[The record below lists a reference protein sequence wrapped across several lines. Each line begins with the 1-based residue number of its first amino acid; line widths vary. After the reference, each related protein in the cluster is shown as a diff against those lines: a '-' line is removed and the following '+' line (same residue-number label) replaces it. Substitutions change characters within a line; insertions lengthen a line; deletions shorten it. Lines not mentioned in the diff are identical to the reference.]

1 MATQDELLAGLLGGI
16 PGGPLT
22 QGLLATS
29 AGLLSAGGPS
39 YEPRSLGGALG
50 AGMMSGLNA
59 YQHAQQN
66 ALSQYVGATKLMQ
79 QMRQQQALTD
89 LTRGMTPQQ
98 RALVMAN
105 PEAATGAMAK
115 DAWSKTD
122 LAKKI
127 GDYQAN
133 LNHPDPLVREAAVAQ
148 LAAETPAFKALVAGA
163 TAGASE
169 RGRFDAVSTQ
179 ELAARAGAEAG
190 AREAG
195 SFWAVPDAARAARAG
210 ATSAA
215 QAAASF
221 YGAPQRIG
229 DSFVSI
235 PAPGVPAPGV
245 PVAPGAPRMGAGAP
259 QDGGG
264 APGAPVAPGA
274 PAGQPG
280 APSVV
285 YSAPRDAEKTASME
299 DTLRKEFDARPEVKG
314 FKEVAVAFGSAM
326 KAADNKAGDLN
337 IVYALAKT
345 FDPGSVVR
353 EGESVMVVSATNLPG
368 RVEGLLNYVAGGG
381 QLGPS
386 QRRELLAEL
395 NTRAGQWKALYDTAY
410 QQTFDISGRR
420 DLNVRNVVP
429 DRLVLPEFNPVPINR
444 PDVQPATP
452 QPRRGQPAQPSGQ
465 QGRPSLGSIFGGQR

>member
-1 MATQDELLAGLLGGI
+1 MATQNELLAGLLGGI

-59 YQHAQQN
+59 YQAAQQN

-105 PEAATGAMAK
+105 PEGATGQ
-115 DAWSKTD
+115 
-122 LAKKI
+122 LAKAAFQGPTELTKRI
-127 GDYQAN
+127 NDYRKYFSD
-133 LNHPDPLVREAAVAQ
+133 PDPLVRDAAFAQ
-148 LAAETPAFKALVAGA
+148 LAGETPQFKALVAGA

-215 QAAASF
+215 QAAGSF

-235 PAPGVPAPGV
+235 PAPGA

-259 QDGGG
+259 QVGGG

-465 QGRPSLGSIFGGQR
+465 QGRSSLGSIFGGQR

>member
-59 YQHAQQN
+59 YQAAQQN
-66 ALSQYVGATKLMQ
+66 ALSQYVGATKLLQ

-163 TAGASE
+163 TARASE

-215 QAAASF
+215 QAAGSF

-235 PAPGVPAPGV
+235 PAPGVP
-245 PVAPGAPRMGAGAP
+245 VAPGAPRMGAGAP
-259 QDGGG
+259 QVGGG
-264 APGAPVAPGA
+264 APGAPAAPGA
-274 PAGQPG
+274 TAGQPG

-299 DTLRKEFDARPEVKG
+299 GTLRQNYVKMPEVTG
-314 FKEVAVAFGSAM
+314 YKEVVTAFNSATT
-326 KAADNKAGDLN
+326 AGNTLAGDLN
-337 IVYALAKT
+337 LVYAFAKAM
-345 FDPGSVVR
+345 DPGSVVR
-353 EGESVMVVSATNLPG
+353 EGEQVMIARTGGVFDRLKG
-368 RVEGLLNYVAGGG
+368 MVESISGGAR
-381 QLGPS
+381 LTPEI
-386 QRRELLAEL
+386 RMALMNEL
-395 NTRAGQWKALYDTAY
+395 NTRVLAW
-410 QQTFDISGRR
+410 QQQHDA
-420 DLNVRNVVP
+420 VRSQYENIARSRGLSVGNVVDAAP
-429 DRLVLPEFNPVPINR
+429 TINLPITRTQADVERLP
-444 PDVQPATP
+444 
-452 QPRRGQPAQPSGQ
+452 RGQMF
-465 QGRPSLGSIFGGQR
+465 RDHLGNIRVK

>member
-39 YEPRSLGGALG
+39 YEPRSFGGALG

-59 YQHAQQN
+59 YQQAQQN

-89 LTRGMTPQQ
+89 LTQGMTPQQ

-115 DAWSKTD
+115 DVWSKTD

-163 TAGASE
+163 TARASE

-215 QAAASF
+215 QAAGSF

-235 PAPGVPAPGV
+235 PAPGA

-259 QDGGG
+259 PAGGG

-299 DTLRKEFDARPEVKG
+299 DTLRQNYVKMPEVTG
-314 FKEVAVAFGSAM
+314 YKEVVTAFNSATT
-326 KAADNKAGDLN
+326 AGNTLAGDLN
-337 IVYALAKT
+337 LVYAFAKAM
-345 FDPGSVVR
+345 DPGSVVR
-353 EGESVMVVSATNLPG
+353 EGEQVMIARTGGVFDRLKG
-368 RVEGLLNYVAGGG
+368 MVESISGGAR
-381 QLGPS
+381 LTPEI
-386 QRRELLAEL
+386 RMALMNEL
-395 NTRAGQWKALYDTAY
+395 NTRVLAW
-410 QQTFDISGRR
+410 QQQHDA
-420 DLNVRNVVP
+420 VRSQYENIARSRGLSVGNVVDAAP
-429 DRLVLPEFNPVPINR
+429 TINLPITRTQADVERL
-444 PDVQPATP
+444 T
-452 QPRRGQPAQPSGQ
+452 RGQMF
-465 QGRPSLGSIFGGQR
+465 RDHLGNIRVK

>member
-59 YQHAQQN
+59 YQAAQQN

-163 TAGASE
+163 TARASE

-215 QAAASF
+215 QAAGTF

-259 QDGGG
+259 PAGGG

-299 DTLRKEFDARPEVKG
+299 DTLRQNYVKMPEVTG
-314 FKEVAVAFGSAM
+314 YKEVVTAFNSATT
-326 KAADNKAGDLN
+326 AGNTLAGDLN
-337 IVYALAKT
+337 LVYAFAKAM
-345 FDPGSVVR
+345 DPGSVVR
-353 EGESVMVVSATNLPG
+353 EGEQVMIARTGGVFDRLKG
-368 RVEGLLNYVAGGG
+368 MVESINGGAR
-381 QLGPS
+381 LTPEI
-386 QRRELLAEL
+386 RMALMNEL
-395 NTRAGQWKALYDTAY
+395 NTRVLAWQRQHDAVRSQYENIA
-410 QQTFDISGRR
+410 R
-420 DLNVRNVVP
+420 DRGLKVGNVVDAP
-429 DRLVLPEFNPVPINR
+429 PAITLPITRTQEDVERLP
-444 PDVQPATP
+444 
-452 QPRRGQPAQPSGQ
+452 RGQMF
-465 QGRPSLGSIFGGQR
+465 RDHLGNIRVK

>member
-59 YQHAQQN
+59 YQAAQQN

-163 TAGASE
+163 TARASE

-215 QAAASF
+215 QAAGSF

-235 PAPGVPAPGV
+235 PAPGVP
-245 PVAPGAPRMGAGAP
+245 VAPGASRMGAGAP
-259 QDGGG
+259 PAGGG
-264 APGAPVAPGA
+264 APGAPVATGA

-299 DTLRKEFDARPEVKG
+299 DTLRQNYVKMPEVTGYKD
-314 FKEVAVAFGSAM
+314 VVTAFNSATT
-326 KAADNKAGDLN
+326 AGNTLAGDLN
-337 IVYALAKT
+337 LVYAFAKAM
-345 FDPGSVVR
+345 DPGSVVR
-353 EGESVMVVSATNLPG
+353 EGEQVMIARTGGVFDRLKG
-368 RVEGLLNYVAGGG
+368 MVESINGGAR
-381 QLGPS
+381 LTPEI
-386 QRRELLAEL
+386 RMALMNEL
-395 NTRAGQWKALYDTAY
+395 NTRVLAWQRQHDAVRSQYENIA
-410 QQTFDISGRR
+410 R
-420 DLNVRNVVP
+420 DRGLKVGNVVDAP
-429 DRLVLPEFNPVPINR
+429 PVITLPITRTQEDVERLP
-444 PDVQPATP
+444 
-452 QPRRGQPAQPSGQ
+452 RGQMF
-465 QGRPSLGSIFGGQR
+465 RDHLGNIRVK

>member
-59 YQHAQQN
+59 YQAAQQN
-66 ALSQYVGATKLMQ
+66 ALSQYVGATKLLQ

-163 TAGASE
+163 TARASE

-195 SFWAVPDAARAARAG
+195 TFYAVPDSVRAARAG

-215 QAAASF
+215 QAAGSF

-235 PAPGVPAPGV
+235 PP
-245 PVAPGAPRMGAGAP
+245 PGAPRMGAGAP
-259 QDGGG
+259 PAGGG
-264 APGAPVAPGA
+264 APGAPSAPGA

-299 DTLRKEFDARPEVKG
+299 DTLRQNYVKMPEVTG
-314 FKEVAVAFGSAM
+314 YKEVVTAFNSATT
-326 KAADNKAGDLN
+326 AGNTLAGDLN
-337 IVYALAKT
+337 LVYAFAKAM
-345 FDPGSVVR
+345 DPGSVVR
-353 EGESVMVVSATNLPG
+353 EGEQVMIARTGGVFDRLKG
-368 RVEGLLNYVAGGG
+368 MVESINGGAR
-381 QLGPS
+381 LTPEI
-386 QRRELLAEL
+386 RMALMNEL
-395 NTRAGQWKALYDTAY
+395 NTRVLAWQRQHDAVRSQYENIA
-410 QQTFDISGRR
+410 R
-420 DLNVRNVVP
+420 DRGLKVGNVVDAP
-429 DRLVLPEFNPVPINR
+429 PAITLPITRTQEDVERLP
-444 PDVQPATP
+444 
-452 QPRRGQPAQPSGQ
+452 RGQMF
-465 QGRPSLGSIFGGQR
+465 RDHLGNIRVK

>member
-163 TAGASE
+163 TARASE

-215 QAAASF
+215 QAAGSF

-235 PAPGVPAPGV
+235 PAPGA

-259 QDGGG
+259 PAGGG

-299 DTLRKEFDARPEVKG
+299 DTLRQNYVKMPEVTG
-314 FKEVAVAFGSAM
+314 YKEVVTAFNSATT
-326 KAADNKAGDLN
+326 AGNTLAGDLN
-337 IVYALAKT
+337 LVYAFAKAM
-345 FDPGSVVR
+345 DPGSVVR
-353 EGESVMVVSATNLPG
+353 EGDQWRLQLDASGERRSEER
-368 RVEGLLNYVAGGG
+368 RVGKECTSWCRSRWSPYH
-381 QLGPS
+381 
-386 QRRELLAEL
+386 
-395 NTRAGQWKALYDTAY
+395 
-410 QQTFDISGRR
+410 
-420 DLNVRNVVP
+420 
-429 DRLVLPEFNPVPINR
+429 
-444 PDVQPATP
+444 
-452 QPRRGQPAQPSGQ
+452 
-465 QGRPSLGSIFGGQR
+465 

>member
-59 YQHAQQN
+59 YQQAQQN

-89 LTRGMTPQQ
+89 LTQGMTPAQ
-98 RALVMAN
+98 RALVLAN
-105 PEAATGAMAK
+105 PEGATGQ
-115 DAWSKTD
+115 
-122 LAKKI
+122 LAKAAFPGPTELTRRI

-133 LNHPDPLVREAAVAQ
+133 LNHPDPLVRDAAIAQ
-148 LAAETPAFKALVAGA
+148 LAGETPQFKALVAGA

-169 RGRFDAVSTQ
+169 RARFDAVSTP

-195 SFWAVPDAARAARAG
+195 SFYAVPDNVRAARAG

-215 QAAASF
+215 QAAGGF

-235 PAPGVPAPGV
+235 PAPGVPAGI
-245 PVAPGAPRMGAGAP
+245 PVAPGAPRTGAGASP
-259 QDGGG
+259 AGGG
-264 APGAPVAPGA
+264 APGASTVPGA

-429 DRLVLPEFNPVPINR
+429 DRLELPAFNPVPINR
-444 PDVQPATP
+444 PDVQPPPP
-452 QPRRGQPAQPSGQ
+452 QPRRGQPPEQ
-465 QGRPSLGSIFGGQR
+465 QGRPSLGTIFGGQR

>member
-163 TAGASE
+163 TARASE

-190 AREAG
+190 AREVG

-215 QAAASF
+215 QAAGTF

-235 PAPGVPAPGV
+235 PAPGVP
-245 PVAPGAPRMGAGAP
+245 VAPGAPRMGAGAP
-259 QDGGG
+259 PAGGG
-264 APGAPVAPGA
+264 APGAPVATGA

-299 DTLRKEFDARPEVKG
+299 DTLRQNYVKMPEVTG
-314 FKEVAVAFGSAM
+314 YKEVVTAFNSATT
-326 KAADNKAGDLN
+326 AGNTLAGDLN
-337 IVYALAKT
+337 LVYAFAKAM
-345 FDPGSVVR
+345 DPGSVVR
-353 EGESVMVVSATNLPG
+353 EGEQVMIARTGGVFDRLKG
-368 RVEGLLNYVAGGG
+368 MVESINGGAR
-381 QLGPS
+381 LTPEI
-386 QRRELLAEL
+386 RMALMNEL
-395 NTRAGQWKALYDTAY
+395 NTRVLAWQRQHDAVRSQYENIA
-410 QQTFDISGRR
+410 R
-420 DLNVRNVVP
+420 DRGLKVGNVVDAP
-429 DRLVLPEFNPVPINR
+429 PVITLPITRTQEDVERLP
-444 PDVQPATP
+444 
-452 QPRRGQPAQPSGQ
+452 RGQMF
-465 QGRPSLGSIFGGQR
+465 RDHLGNIRVK

>member
-59 YQHAQQN
+59 YQQAQQN

-163 TAGASE
+163 TARASE

-215 QAAASF
+215 QAAGSF

-259 QDGGG
+259 PAGGG

-299 DTLRKEFDARPEVKG
+299 DTLRQNYVKMPEVTG
-314 FKEVAVAFGSAM
+314 YKEVVTAFNSATT
-326 KAADNKAGDLN
+326 AGNTLAGDLN
-337 IVYALAKT
+337 LVYAFAKAM
-345 FDPGSVVR
+345 DPGSVVR
-353 EGESVMVVSATNLPG
+353 EGEQVMIARTGGVFDRLKG
-368 RVEGLLNYVAGGG
+368 MVESINGGAR
-381 QLGPS
+381 LTPEI
-386 QRRELLAEL
+386 RMALMNEL
-395 NTRAGQWKALYDTAY
+395 NTRVLAWQRQHDAVRSQYENIA
-410 QQTFDISGRR
+410 R
-420 DLNVRNVVP
+420 DRGLKVGNVVDAP
-429 DRLVLPEFNPVPINR
+429 PAITLPITRTQEDVERLP
-444 PDVQPATP
+444 
-452 QPRRGQPAQPSGQ
+452 RGQMF
-465 QGRPSLGSIFGGQR
+465 RDHLGNIRVK

>member
-1 MATQDELLAGLLGGI
+1 MATQDELLASLLGGI

-59 YQHAQQN
+59 YQAAQQN

-163 TAGASE
+163 TARASE

-215 QAAASF
+215 QAAGTF

-259 QDGGG
+259 PAGGG

-299 DTLRKEFDARPEVKG
+299 DTLRQNYVKMPEVTG
-314 FKEVAVAFGSAM
+314 YKEVVTAFNSATT
-326 KAADNKAGDLN
+326 AGNTLAGDLN
-337 IVYALAKT
+337 LVYAFAKAM
-345 FDPGSVVR
+345 DPGSVVR
-353 EGESVMVVSATNLPG
+353 EGEQVMIARTGGVFDRLKG
-368 RVEGLLNYVAGGG
+368 MVESINGGAR
-381 QLGPS
+381 LTPEI
-386 QRRELLAEL
+386 RMALMNEL
-395 NTRAGQWKALYDTAY
+395 NTRVLAWQRQHDAVRSQYENIA
-410 QQTFDISGRR
+410 R
-420 DLNVRNVVP
+420 DRGLKVGNVVDAP
-429 DRLVLPEFNPVPINR
+429 PVITLPITRTQEDVERLP
-444 PDVQPATP
+444 
-452 QPRRGQPAQPSGQ
+452 RGQMF
-465 QGRPSLGSIFGGQR
+465 RDHLGNIRVK

>member
-59 YQHAQQN
+59 YQQAQQN

-89 LTRGMTPQQ
+89 LTQGMTPQQ

-163 TAGASE
+163 TARASE

-215 QAAASF
+215 QAAGSF

-235 PAPGVPAPGV
+235 PAPGVP
-245 PVAPGAPRMGAGAP
+245 VAPGASRMGAGAP
-259 QDGGG
+259 PAGGG
-264 APGAPVAPGA
+264 APGAPVATGV

-299 DTLRKEFDARPEVKG
+299 DTLRQNYVKMPEVTGYKD
-314 FKEVAVAFGSAM
+314 VVTAFNSATT
-326 KAADNKAGDLN
+326 AGNTLAGDLN
-337 IVYALAKT
+337 LVYAFAKAM
-345 FDPGSVVR
+345 DPGSVVR
-353 EGESVMVVSATNLPG
+353 EGEQLMIARTGGVFDRLKGMVESIS
-368 RVEGLLNYVAGGG
+368 GGAR
-381 QLGPS
+381 LTPEI
-386 QRRELLAEL
+386 RMALMNEL
-395 NTRAGQWKALYDTAY
+395 NTRVLAW
-410 QQTFDISGRR
+410 QQQHDA
-420 DLNVRNVVP
+420 VRSQYENIARSRGLSVGNVVDAAP
-429 DRLVLPEFNPVPINR
+429 TINLPITRTQADVERLP
-444 PDVQPATP
+444 
-452 QPRRGQPAQPSGQ
+452 RGQMF
-465 QGRPSLGSIFGGQR
+465 RDHLGNIRVK

>member
-39 YEPRSLGGALG
+39 YEPRSFGGALG

-59 YQHAQQN
+59 YQQAQQN

-89 LTRGMTPQQ
+89 LTQGMTPQQ

-163 TAGASE
+163 TARASE

-195 SFWAVPDAARAARAG
+195 TFYAVPDSVRAARAG

-215 QAAASF
+215 QAAGSF

-235 PAPGVPAPGV
+235 PAPGAPAPGV

-259 QDGGG
+259 QVGGG

-299 DTLRKEFDARPEVKG
+299 DTLRQNYVKMPEVTG
-314 FKEVAVAFGSAM
+314 YKEVVTAFNSATT
-326 KAADNKAGDLN
+326 AGNTLAGDLN
-337 IVYALAKT
+337 LVYAFAKAM
-345 FDPGSVVR
+345 DPGSVVR
-353 EGESVMVVSATNLPG
+353 EGEQVMIARTGGVFDRLKG
-368 RVEGLLNYVAGGG
+368 MVESINGGAR
-381 QLGPS
+381 LTPEI
-386 QRRELLAEL
+386 RMALMNEL
-395 NTRAGQWKALYDTAY
+395 NTRVLAWQRQHDAVRSQYENIA
-410 QQTFDISGRR
+410 R
-420 DLNVRNVVP
+420 DRGLKVGNVVDAP
-429 DRLVLPEFNPVPINR
+429 PVITLPITRTQEDVERLP
-444 PDVQPATP
+444 
-452 QPRRGQPAQPSGQ
+452 RGQMF
-465 QGRPSLGSIFGGQR
+465 RDHLGNIRVK

>member
-59 YQHAQQN
+59 YQAAQQN

-89 LTRGMTPQQ
+89 LTQGMTPQQ

-133 LNHPDPLVREAAVAQ
+133 LNHPDQLVREAAISQ
-148 LAAETPAFKALVAGA
+148 LAAETPQFKALVAGA

-169 RGRFDAVSTQ
+169 RARFDAVSTP

-215 QAAASF
+215 QAAGSF

-235 PAPGVPAPGV
+235 PAPGVP
-245 PVAPGAPRMGAGAP
+245 VAPGAPRMGAGAP
-259 QDGGG
+259 PAGGG

-299 DTLRKEFDARPEVKG
+299 DTLRQNYVKMPEVTG
-314 FKEVAVAFGSAM
+314 YKEVVTAFNSATT
-326 KAADNKAGDLN
+326 AGNTLAGDLN
-337 IVYALAKT
+337 LVYAFAKAM
-345 FDPGSVVR
+345 DPGSVVR
-353 EGESVMVVSATNLPG
+353 EGEQVMIARTGGVFDRLKG
-368 RVEGLLNYVAGGG
+368 MVESINGGAR
-381 QLGPS
+381 LTPEI
-386 QRRELLAEL
+386 RMALMNEL
-395 NTRAGQWKALYDTAY
+395 NTRVLAWQRQHDAVRSQYENIA
-410 QQTFDISGRR
+410 R
-420 DLNVRNVVP
+420 DRGLKVGNVVDAP
-429 DRLVLPEFNPVPINR
+429 PAITLPITRTQEDVERLP
-444 PDVQPATP
+444 
-452 QPRRGQPAQPSGQ
+452 RGQMF
-465 QGRPSLGSIFGGQR
+465 RDHLGNIRVK

>member
-59 YQHAQQN
+59 YQQAQQN

-163 TAGASE
+163 TARASE

-215 QAAASF
+215 QAAGSF

-235 PAPGVPAPGV
+235 PAPGVP
-245 PVAPGAPRMGAGAP
+245 VAPGASRMGAGAP
-259 QDGGG
+259 PAGGG
-264 APGAPVAPGA
+264 APGAPVATGA

-299 DTLRKEFDARPEVKG
+299 DTLRQNYVKMPEVTG
-314 FKEVAVAFGSAM
+314 YKEVVTAFNSATT
-326 KAADNKAGDLN
+326 AGNTLAGDLN
-337 IVYALAKT
+337 LVYAFAKAM
-345 FDPGSVVR
+345 DPGSVVR
-353 EGESVMVVSATNLPG
+353 EGEQVMIARTGGVFDRLKG
-368 RVEGLLNYVAGGG
+368 MVESISGGAR
-381 QLGPS
+381 LTPEI
-386 QRRELLAEL
+386 RMALMNEL
-395 NTRAGQWKALYDTAY
+395 NTRVLAW
-410 QQTFDISGRR
+410 QQQHDA
-420 DLNVRNVVP
+420 VRSQYENIARSRGLSVGNVVDAAP
-429 DRLVLPEFNPVPINR
+429 TINLPITRNQADVDRLPP
-444 PDVQPATP
+444 
-452 QPRRGQPAQPSGQ
+452 GQMF
-465 QGRPSLGSIFGGQR
+465 RDHLGNIRVK

>member
-59 YQHAQQN
+59 YQAAQQN

-105 PEAATGAMAK
+105 PEGATGQ
-115 DAWSKTD
+115 
-122 LAKKI
+122 LAKAAFQGPTELTKRI
-127 GDYQAN
+127 NDYRTYFSD
-133 LNHPDPLVREAAVAQ
+133 PDPLVRDAAFAQ
-148 LAAETPAFKALVAGA
+148 LAGETPQFKALVAGA

-215 QAAASF
+215 QAAGSF

-235 PAPGVPAPGV
+235 PAPGA

-259 QDGGG
+259 PAGGG
-264 APGAPVAPGA
+264 APGAPVATGA

>member
-59 YQHAQQN
+59 YQAAQQN

-105 PEAATGAMAK
+105 PEGATGQ
-115 DAWSKTD
+115 
-122 LAKKI
+122 LAKAAFQGPTELTKRI
-127 GDYQAN
+127 NDYRKYFSD
-133 LNHPDPLVREAAVAQ
+133 PDPLVRDAAFAQ
-148 LAAETPAFKALVAGA
+148 LAGETPQFRALVAGA

-215 QAAASF
+215 QAAGSF

-235 PAPGVPAPGV
+235 PAPGA

-259 QDGGG
+259 PAGGG
-264 APGAPVAPGA
+264 APGAPSAPGA

-280 APSVV
+280 APSAV

-299 DTLRKEFDARPEVKG
+299 DTLRQNYVKMPEVTGYKD
-314 FKEVAVAFGSAM
+314 VVTAFNSATT
-326 KAADNKAGDLN
+326 AGNTLAGDLN
-337 IVYALAKT
+337 LVYAFAKAM
-345 FDPGSVVR
+345 DPGSVVR
-353 EGESVMVVSATNLPG
+353 EGEQVMIARTGGVFDRLKG
-368 RVEGLLNYVAGGG
+368 MVESINGGAR
-381 QLGPS
+381 LTPEI
-386 QRRELLAEL
+386 RMALMNEL
-395 NTRAGQWKALYDTAY
+395 NTRVLAW
-410 QQTFDISGRR
+410 QQQHDA
-420 DLNVRNVVP
+420 VRSQYENIARSRGLSVGNVVDAAP
-429 DRLVLPEFNPVPINR
+429 TINLPITRTQADVERLP
-444 PDVQPATP
+444 
-452 QPRRGQPAQPSGQ
+452 RGQMF
-465 QGRPSLGSIFGGQR
+465 RDHLGNIRVK

>member
-163 TAGASE
+163 TARASE

-215 QAAASF
+215 QAAGSF

-235 PAPGVPAPGV
+235 PAPGA

-259 QDGGG
+259 PAGGG

-299 DTLRKEFDARPEVKG
+299 DTLRQNYVKMPEVTGYKD
-314 FKEVAVAFGSAM
+314 VVTAFNSATT
-326 KAADNKAGDLN
+326 AGNTLAGDLN
-337 IVYALAKT
+337 LVYAFAKAM
-345 FDPGSVVR
+345 DPGSVVR
-353 EGESVMVVSATNLPG
+353 EGEQVMIARTGGVFDRLKG
-368 RVEGLLNYVAGGG
+368 MVESISGGAR
-381 QLGPS
+381 LTPEI
-386 QRRELLAEL
+386 RMALMNEL
-395 NTRAGQWKALYDTAY
+395 NTRVLAWQRQHDAVRSQYENIA
-410 QQTFDISGRR
+410 R
-420 DLNVRNVVP
+420 DRGLKVGNVVDAP
-429 DRLVLPEFNPVPINR
+429 PAITLPITRTQEDVERLP
-444 PDVQPATP
+444 
-452 QPRRGQPAQPSGQ
+452 RGQMF
-465 QGRPSLGSIFGGQR
+465 RDHLGNIRVK